1 MTNEGKLSMRKL
13 LTVIAAT
20 LALALGTVGTA
31 SADPAPPTGGGS
43 NLGGGQSGQCAGP
56 LEDRPASCGN

>member
-1 MTNEGKLSMRKL
+1 MRR
-13 LTVIAAT
+13 
-20 LALALGTVGTA
+20 LALALTGALLTIILSATTA
-31 SADPAPPTGGGS
+31 YADPPPPTNGGS